1 MFCYYSCYFFSLSPL
16 LPLLLRELYYIGK
29 GSLSHIT
36 TLLTLYL
43 QTPYKH
49 IRDLTSKLINE
60 TLSDSF
66 MFRHDPDEVRPWLE
80 ALPRNFAT
88 ASVKG
93 NLPLTEEQTT
103 VLQFVDECIERFS
116 RSQYR
121 YLDQAIDMLNNVNTE
136 YLKQQKD
143 NSDNSLI
150 AQLLRSGESNDF
162 PFSPLLLTVIQHLQ
176 SFKGDKR
183 TIIQFITKLIV
194 LLISKQKVPCY
205 LGHICN
211 ILQDYVTKEQLETT
225 TNTDREWSVWDMV
238 QQTQECLT
246 DVHENDRD
254 TSMLTDVSAKNKQLD
269 ILSGNIHIS

>member
-1 MFCYYSCYFFSLSPL
+1 
-16 LPLLLRELYYIGK
+16 
-29 GSLSHIT
+29 
-36 TLLTLYL
+36 
-43 QTPYKH
+43 
-49 IRDLTSKLINE
+49 
-60 TLSDSF
+60 

-93 NLPLTEEQTT
+93 NLPLTEEQTV

-121 YLDQAIDMLNNVNTE
+121 YLDQAIDMLNTVNSE
-136 YLKQQKD
+136 YLKQQND
-143 NSDNSLI
+143 NSDNLLI

-183 TIIQFITKLIV
+183 VIIQFITKLIV

-211 ILQDYVTKEQLETT
+211 ILRDYVTKEQLETT
-225 TNTDREWSVWDMV
+225 TNNEEWSIWDMV

-254 TSMLTDVSAKNKQLD
+254 TGMLTDVSANNKQLD
-269 ILSGNIHIS
+269 ILLSGNIHISQYHGNMNNTSKVYVY